1 MEWAENPRDLVHNLM
16 RTTVPVASNHRL
28 HCHHGVFDVR
38 KSPTTYALTPI
49 AGSYLGK
56 RLGGSCSQRLPLL
69 YLPHP
74 GALAEF
80 RSQYRPQSQFFWSLA
95 GPALA

>member
-49 AGSYLGK
+49 AGSYLENDSVAHAPK
-56 RLGGSCSQRLPLL
+56 DFRCYIYRILEHSLNF
-69 YLPHP
+69 
-74 GALAEF
+74 ALNIGLS
-80 RSQYRPQSQFFWSLA
+80 RNSS
-95 GPALA
+95 GV